1 VLESDVQNFFHAV
14 ELGPPE
20 VLHFFASTV
29 YSVDAA
35 INLIE
40 PLVDLIKPVRRYNA
54 EGRPN
59 GALLIR
65 IPIRTVIMVG
75 ARAKAIASSCESVVR
90 PSSSITGFV

>member
-1 VLESDVQNFFHAV
+1 MLESGVQNFFHAV

-40 PLVDLIKPVRRYNA
+40 PLVDLIKPCVDIMPKVVQT
-54 EGRPN
+54 GR
-59 GALLIR
+59 
-65 IPIRTVIMVG
+65 
-75 ARAKAIASSCESVVR
+75 C
-90 PSSSITGFV
+90 